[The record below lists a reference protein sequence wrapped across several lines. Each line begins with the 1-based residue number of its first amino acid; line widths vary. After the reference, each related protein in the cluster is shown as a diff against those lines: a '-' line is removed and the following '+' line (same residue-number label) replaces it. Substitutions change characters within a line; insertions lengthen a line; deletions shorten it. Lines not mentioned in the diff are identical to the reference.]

1 MALPIKKEKLEIFA
15 DIFRTLN
22 WALKVLNNFRFKL
35 NIYIVALIL
44 QSLYAIFL
52 TSQIGNLV
60 DLALE
65 DNVQTL
71 ISRGLFFFGLY
82 VINIIISIVC
92 NRISARNFNGMYN
105 DLELMAYRK
114 IMDSSW
120 QDLTDYHSGDLIT
133 RLSSDIKVVSLNTSG
148 LVPSM
153 ISKVTLI
160 ACAGLYIVF
169 LDYSMILVGVAVAP
183 IVLITTRIF
192 MGKIYRSHK
201 EIKEI
206 ESRITSYNKETFNN
220 IQAVKAFGIGNLF
233 YDKMLQLETTRKKA
247 DLKSNKYSLC
257 SWGISFLAGILG
269 AAVCLGWMFYRVHAG
284 VISFGSLSVLGFL
297 ALQIGVTMKELL
309 NMIPSIMEYMASW
322 DRVKM
327 LLFLPD
333 EATDIDSEEV
343 VNFSKRIENGVSV
356 HIEDMHFKY
365 KNGYSV
371 FEGATLEANPGEIIA
386 LVGPSGEGKTTML
399 RIILGIVTALKGK
412 VIASNG
418 SEKLKLGKQTR
429 QLISYVPQG
438 NTMMAG
444 SILENMKLVKQDA
457 TDEEIK
463 EVLKT
468 ACIYDF
474 VNQLP
479 DGLNHMLGENGL
491 GFSEGQNQR
500 LSIARA
506 LLKDAPII
514 LMDEAT
520 SALDVA
526 TERKVLNN
534 IMIKDPHKTVILTT
548 HRPTVLSMCD
558 RVYRIANKKVH
569 IIGTEDIQKLMD
581 EF

>member
-1 MALPIKKEKLEIFA
+1 MALPIKKEKLQIFA
-15 DIFRTLN
+15 DIFRTLH
-22 WALKVLNNFRFKL
+22 WALKTLENFKWKL
-35 NIYIVALIL
+35 YIYIFCLIF
-44 QSLYAIFL
+44 QSLYAIVL

-71 ISRGLFFFGLY
+71 AFKGVLFFVLY
-82 VINIIISIVC
+82 VINIIISLVC
-92 NRISARNFNGMYN
+92 GRIAAKNFNGMYN
-105 DLELMAYRK
+105 DLELLAYRK

-133 RLSSDIKVVSLNTSG
+133 RLSSDIKVVALNTSG

-153 ISKVTLI
+153 ISKLTLI
-160 ACAGLYIVF
+160 SCAGLYIIF
-169 LDYSMILVGVAVAP
+169 LDYSMILVVIAVAP
-183 IVLITTRIF
+183 IMLITSRIF

-233 YDKMLQLETTRKKA
+233 YDRMIELENTRKKA
-247 DLKSNKYSLC
+247 DLRSNKYSLC
-257 SWGISFLAGILG
+257 SWAISFFAGIL
-269 AAVCLGWMFYRVHAG
+269 AAGICISWMFYRVHTG

-297 ALQIGVTMKELL
+297 AFQIGMSLKELL
-309 NMIPSIMEYMASW
+309 KMIPDIMEYMASYS
-322 DRVKM
+322 RVKM

-333 EATDIDSEEV
+333 EVEEIDSDLIE
-343 VNFSKRIENGVSV
+343 NFSEKAENGVSV
-356 HIEDMHFKY
+356 LIEDMYFMY

-412 VIASNG
+412 VLALNG
-418 SEKLKLGKQTR
+418 IQSLKLGKQTR
-429 QLISYVPQG
+429 SLISYVPQG

-444 SILENMKLVKQDA
+444 SILENMRLVKQDA
-457 TDEEIK
+457 SDEEIK
-463 EVLKT
+463 EALET

-474 VNQLP
+474 IERLP
-479 DGLNHMLGENGL
+479 DGLNHMLGESGL

-506 LLKDAPII
+506 LLKDAPI
-514 LMDEAT
+514 LLLDEAT

-534 IMIKDPHKTVILTT
+534 IMIKDPKKTVILTT
-548 HRPTVLSMCD
+548 HRPTVLTMCD
-558 RVYRIANKKVH
+558 RVYRLANKKVEV
-569 IIGTEDIQKLMD
+569 IGENDIQKLMD

>member
-1 MALPIKKEKLEIFA
+1 MALPIKKEKLQIFA
-15 DIFRTLN
+15 DIFRTLH
-22 WALKVLNNFRFKL
+22 WALKTLENFKWKL
-35 NIYIVALIL
+35 YIYIFCLIF
-44 QSLYAIFL
+44 QSLYAIVL

-71 ISRGLFFFGLY
+71 AFKGVLFFVLY
-82 VINIIISIVC
+82 VINIIISLVC
-92 NRISARNFNGMYN
+92 GRIAAKNFNGMYN
-105 DLELMAYRK
+105 DLELLAYRK

-133 RLSSDIKVVSLNTSG
+133 RLSSDIKVVALNTSG

-153 ISKVTLI
+153 ISKLTLI
-160 ACAGLYIVF
+160 SCAGLYIIF
-169 LDYSMILVGVAVAP
+169 LDYSMILVVIAVAP
-183 IVLITTRIF
+183 IMLITSRIF

-233 YDKMLQLETTRKKA
+233 YDRMIELENTRKKA
-247 DLKSNKYSLC
+247 DLRSNKYSLC
-257 SWGISFLAGILG
+257 SWAISFFAGIL
-269 AAVCLGWMFYRVHAG
+269 AAGICISWMFYRVHTG

-297 ALQIGVTMKELL
+297 AFQIGMSLKELL
-309 NMIPSIMEYMASW
+309 KMIPDIMEYMASYS
-322 DRVKM
+322 RVKM

-333 EATDIDSEEV
+333 EVEEIDSDLIE
-343 VNFSKRIENGVSV
+343 NFSKKAENGVSV
-356 HIEDMHFKY
+356 LIEDMYFKY

-412 VIASNG
+412 VLASNG
-418 SEKLKLGKQTR
+418 IESLKLGKQTR
-429 QLISYVPQG
+429 SLISYVPQG

-463 EVLKT
+463 EALET

-474 VNQLP
+474 IERLP
-479 DGLNHMLGENGL
+479 DGLNHMLGESGL

-506 LLKDAPII
+506 LLKDAPI
-514 LMDEAT
+514 LLLDEAT

-534 IMIKDPHKTVILTT
+534 IMIKDPKKTVILTT
-548 HRPTVLSMCD
+548 HRPTVLTMCD
-558 RVYRIANKKVH
+558 RVYRLANKKVEV
-569 IIGTEDIQKLMD
+569 IGESDIQKLMD